1 MTSSAEQEE
10 GRSPPDSG
18 DEDSRLVEKF
28 NTPCPSRKDCLKDRG
43 DREETEL
50 SPMVSLE
57 RSSYSRLMLDKGT
70 HTFIEKGTGN
80 SSIHCSGIRL
90 SPPGHSSDAK
100 WFPTKELNETLRS
113 SSVVW
118 EHLPFSE
125 SLTEF
130 FCEDHKYSNIVSGTE
145 PNKNIQTQKEIQ
157 INMENKSYDKK
168 LSIQSSS
175 VSQTKKQGAKIHSP
189 VLLDITN
196 TDGHEFSD
204 QICRSHMRAVNKSQD
219 KSICAYESHQENEKN
234 RLMESDE
241 EQLEGD
247 VYNCSA
253 DLFSNSPV
261 SDFIRNTPS
270 TLGETVQVAAKTCP
284 VFSMSDAIQLKSE
297 MMNIPH
303 STPEKQKLS
312 REKSINR
319 DSFPPPDTHHVDF
332 IPPSQSTPIVKA
344 AASSGPPA
352 CLTGGF
358 DSQHDSQKSCAF
370 HQSLSDFDSNIP
382 ADVTSSLR
390 ILQPCRFRQHFQRAR
405 ESTKGMVRGATSIS
419 QSTAF
424 TPKRKSWKPEMSK
437 RHLLAQQHL
446 RIQRGAPDTGSTG
459 RINLIHDKDHPNV
472 TVCDFES
479 SKIFIPP
486 TPLAK
491 TQQHVKHRTIRHTY
505 NSNTMVGSSWEGQRG
520 GGVHCQPL
528 LDQAVTSSWHHP
540 AQAGNSDPETVLGVS
555 LDDENE
561 ACDWSR
567 DLFSDSV

>member
-10 GRSPPDSG
+10 GCSPPDSG

-28 NTPCPSRKDCLKDRG
+28 NTPCPSRKDCLQGRG
-43 DREETEL
+43 DREETEP
-50 SPMVSLE
+50 SPVVSLE
-57 RSSYSRLMLDKGT
+57 RSSYSRLMLNKDTHSFIDKGT
-70 HTFIEKGTGN
+70 EN
-80 SSIHCSGIRL
+80 SSIHCSGIGP

-100 WFPTKELNETLRS
+100 WFSTKELNETLRS

-157 INMENKSYDKK
+157 INIENKSYDKK
-168 LSIQSSS
+168 ISIQSSS
-175 VSQTKKQGAKIHSP
+175 VSQTKKQEANIHSL

-204 QICRSHMRAVNKSQD
+204 QICRSHMRSGNKSQD
-219 KSICAYESHQENEKN
+219 KSICAFESHQENEKN
-234 RLMESDE
+234 GLMESDE
-241 EQLEGD
+241 EQLDGD
-247 VYNCSA
+247 AYNCSA
-253 DLFSNSPV
+253 DLFSNSTV
-261 SDFIRNTPS
+261 SDFITNTPS
-270 TLGETVQVAAKTCP
+270 TLGETVRAAAKTCL
-284 VFSMSDAIQLKSE
+284 VFSMSNKVQLKSE
-297 MMNIPH
+297 MMITPH
-303 STPEKQKLS
+303 STPEKQKLR
-312 REKSINR
+312 REKRINR
-319 DSFPPPDTHHVDF
+319 DSFPPPDTHRFDF

-344 AASSGPPA
+344 AES
-352 CLTGGF
+352 
-358 DSQHDSQKSCAF
+358 SCAF

-382 ADVTSSLR
+382 AEFNSSLCT
-390 ILQPCRFRQHFQRAR
+390 LQPWRSQQHFQHAR
-405 ESTKGMVRGATSIS
+405 ESTKGLARGATSIR

-424 TPKRKSWKPEMSK
+424 TPKRKFWKPEMSK

-446 RIQRGAPDTGSTG
+446 RIQGGASDTGSTG
-459 RINLIHDKDHPNV
+459 RINPTHDQDHPDV
-472 TVCDFES
+472 TVCDLKG
-479 SKIFIPP
+479 SKIFVPP

-491 TQQHVKHRTIRHTY
+491 TQQRVKHRTIRQTY
-505 NSNTMVGSSWEGQRG
+505 NSNAVVGSSWEGQQG
-520 GGVHCQPL
+520 GGVYCKPL
-528 LDQAVTSSWHHP
+528 LDQAVTLSWHP
-540 AQAGNSDPETVLGVS
+540 AQAGNSDPETVLGVG